1 MKKLVVS
8 FIAVATTAA
17 VLAVPALAGTSS
29 IKIGDDY
36 FVRKG
41 GATVTVKK
49 NTTVRWVWTG
59 RNPHDV
65 VGSGAASFRS
75 GSAKKSG
82 TYSRKMTKAGT
93 YKIFCT
99 VHSGMKMTLK
109 VK

>member
-1 MKKLVVS
+1 MKKLAVS
-8 FIAVATTAA
+8 FVVVATTAA
-17 VLAVPALAGTSS
+17 VLAVPALAGTTSV
-29 IKIGDDY
+29 KVGDDY

-49 NTTVRWVWTG
+49 NTTVKWVWTG

-65 VGSGAASFRS
+65 TASGPQSFRS

-82 TYSRKMTKAGT
+82 SYSRKMTKSGT
-93 YKIFCT
+93 YRVICT